1 MVFTIMIINSSIEE
15 KNHNIMIEHLN
26 QLNSLA
32 EAYATILSNIYSKG
46 KELKDVYSKL
56 IYNIKYNSLELKD
69 IENEI
74 EDKLRLLTQ
83 KEDELLQI
91 STNQDNLLAEDK
103 YFKYLDYIHKEYPL
117 IKNRDKNYKS
127 LKETYT
133 NIKYELISEKF
144 DILDFKKTVLINQY
158 QEFIRKLDDL
168 DAYIEQFEYEEEN
181 DDPVESINKLKSI
194 LDVPNLYDENE
205 IWNIL
210 YDEIEFP
217 NQNIFDEFQDMIVE
231 YEQKEKEFYELS
243 DLYFNSINENE
254 YSDFLKN
261 TNDRYP
267 SLNRV
272 YTDFPS
278 LKETFNEAKK
288 NIVLNKIQMKGNLS
302 ELKNKWRSKYEE
314 NQKLKKLNNEQVDSI
329 KEGYY
334 LYDNHSIEKYYKKV
348 LESISYYDRFPKEV
362 VTEYNQLNKVLIVEY
377 LLPSIDDFPNIK
389 ERRYIKTRN
398 EEKDIYYS
406 ERELNSLYEDITY
419 RIVLDQ
425 INKVFQFDSI
435 DQVKTIVF
443 NGWTKSINKA
453 TGLINEVCILSVS
466 CNKDEF
472 LKINLPE
479 VDPKEC
485 FKGLKGISAHKIS
498 NLTPIKPIITI
509 NQNDKRFI
517 SAHNVEVDSS
527 TNLASMNWEDFEHL
541 IREIFEKEF
550 TYNGGNVKVTQS
562 SRDGGVDAIAFDPD
576 PIRGGKI
583 VIQAKRYTN
592 VVGVSAVRD
601 LYGTVLNEG
610 ATKGILV
617 TTSDYGSDSYNFAKD
632 KPITLLNGSNLL
644 HLLEKH
650 NYKARINIREAREGL
665 K

>member
-1 MVFTIMIINSSIEE
+1 MLHSYLPFT
-15 KNHNIMIEHLN
+15 
-26 QLNSLA
+26 
-32 EAYATILSNIYSKG
+32 
-46 KELKDVYSKL
+46 
-56 IYNIKYNSLELKD
+56 
-69 IENEI
+69 
-74 EDKLRLLTQ
+74 
-83 KEDELLQI
+83 
-91 STNQDNLLAEDK
+91 
-103 YFKYLDYIHKEYPL
+103 
-117 IKNRDKNYKS
+117 
-127 LKETYT
+127 ETYT

-144 DILDFKKTVLINQY
+144 DILDLKKTVLINQY

-453 TGLINEVCILSVS
+453 TGLINEVCILSIS